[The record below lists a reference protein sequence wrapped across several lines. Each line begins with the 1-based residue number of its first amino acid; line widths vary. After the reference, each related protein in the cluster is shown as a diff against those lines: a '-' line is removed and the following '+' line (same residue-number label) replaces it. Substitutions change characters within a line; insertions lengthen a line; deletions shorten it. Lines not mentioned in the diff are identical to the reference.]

1 MTTAGAA
8 LEQGLKPPTVRVS
21 CQRNLR
27 GLRMAEPCFQPG
39 KIVLPG
45 NENLCLKRS
54 ELIGRLRGPDEGP
67 MTAINMLAAIS
78 GTKSLAVLDGVRPEF
93 LGGLG
98 GREADRRPGQ
108 RRLRRRWSCASA
120 RCAAS
125 IRWPR
130 ARRRSARLRRR
141 RGGRAISRPS
151 AKGRFVQIDGSRSSG
166 GGRWRP
172 RDRCRQLWPAC
183 SRRASWRRCGSSPTR
198 RATASNAD

>member
-21 CQRNLR
+21 CQRNPR

-54 ELIGRLRGPDEGP
+54 ELIGRPRGPDEGP

-78 GTKSLAVLDGVRPEF
+78 GTKSLAVLDGVRPES

-98 GREADRRPGQ
+98 GREADRRPGGDAGGDAGAAQ
-108 RRLRRRWSCASA
+108 A
-120 RCAAS
+120 RG
-125 IRWPR
+125 
-130 ARRRSARLRRR
+130 ARRRY
-141 RGGRAISRPS
+141 GGRARAAGQRGGEGAGAAELFPASLGIFLKTAAASS
-151 AKGRFVQIDGSRSSG
+151 ASSSSAL
-166 GGRWRP
+166 
-172 RDRCRQLWPAC
+172 RCSGVANLFT
-183 SRRASWRRCGSSPTR
+183 SSIVSAVLKRLRT
-198 RATASNAD
+198 